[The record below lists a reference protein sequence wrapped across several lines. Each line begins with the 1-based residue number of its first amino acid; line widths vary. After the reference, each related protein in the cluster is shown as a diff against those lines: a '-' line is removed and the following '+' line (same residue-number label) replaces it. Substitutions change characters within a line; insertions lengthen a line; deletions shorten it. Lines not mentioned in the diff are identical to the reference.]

1 LSTAEELVERNEENF
16 SRAAI
21 TLLKG
26 LVSRGKDEILWQVIV
41 GERAA
46 LGDYFKRLGLVL
58 IVDEVDEYA
67 YLRQEENNS
76 LPRLVQRYPL
86 SYPVSMLL
94 VELRKA
100 LGQMDTAGG
109 DNRLVLTF
117 ADIMRRMEPFLP
129 VNTNEM
135 KYRQNIEHIINQ
147 VVQLGFLQKIKGGEE
162 NYEVRPVL
170 RRFVDAQW
178 LSDFADKLAEY
189 EEHGQKLHAG
199 SGTEQAERDDSKEE
213 GLLGGFVHHE

>member
-1 LSTAEELVERNEENF
+1 MSTAEELVERKEENF

-46 LGDYFKRLGLVL
+46 LADYFKRLGLVL

-67 YLRQEENNS
+67 YLQQEENTG

-100 LGQMDTAGG
+100 LGRMDTASG
-109 DNRLVLTF
+109 DTRAVLTF

-129 VNTNEM
+129 VPANEM
-135 KYRQNIEHIINQ
+135 KYRQTIEHIINQ
-147 VVQLGFLQKIKGGEE
+147 VVQLGFLLKLKDKEE
-162 NYEVRPVL
+162 SYEVRPVL

-178 LSDFADKLAEY
+178 LSEFADKLAEY
-189 EEHGQKLHAG
+189 EEYGQKLHAG
-199 SGTEQAERDDSKEE
+199 STAEQAAETNGEE
-213 GLLGGFVHHE
+213 GLFSGFVQHE

>member
-1 LSTAEELVERNEENF
+1 MSTVEDLVERNEENF

-67 YLRQEENNS
+67 YLRQEENTS

-86 SYPVSMLL
+86 SYPVSMFL

-129 VNTNEM
+129 VPANEM
-135 KYRQNIEHIINQ
+135 KYRQTIEHIISQ
-147 VVQLGFLQKIKGGEE
+147 VIQLGFLQKLKGREDA
-162 NYEVRPVL
+162 YEVRPVL

-178 LSDFADKLAEY
+178 LSDFADRLAEY
-189 EEHGQKLHAG
+189 EAHGQKLHAG
-199 SGTEQAERDDSKEE
+199 SAAEQEEEANGEE
-213 GLLGGFVHHE
+213 GRLSGFVQYE

>member
-1 LSTAEELVERNEENF
+1 MSTAEELVERNEENF

-67 YLRQEENNS
+67 YLRQEENTS

-100 LGQMDTAGG
+100 LGQMDTASG

-129 VNTNEM
+129 VSANEM
-135 KYRQNIEHIINQ
+135 KYRQTIEHIINQ
-147 VVQLGFLQKIKGGEE
+147 VVQLGFLLKLKDKEE
-162 NYEVRPVL
+162 AYEVRPVL

-189 EEHGQKLHAG
+189 EAHGQKLHAG
-199 SGTEQAERDDSKEE
+199 SSEQSDGENSGEE
-213 GLLGGFVHHE
+213 ALLGGFVHNE

>member
-1 LSTAEELVERNEENF
+1 MSTAEEFVERNEENF

-26 LVSRGKDEILWQVIV
+26 LVSRGKDESLWQVIV

-67 YLRQEENNS
+67 YLRQEENTS

-100 LGQMDTAGG
+100 LGQMDTASG

-129 VNTNEM
+129 VPANEM
-135 KYRQNIEHIINQ
+135 KYRQTIEHIINQ
-147 VVQLGFLQKIKGGEE
+147 VVQLGFLLKLKDKAEA
-162 NYEVRPVL
+162 YEVRPVL

-178 LSDFADKLAEY
+178 LSEFADRLAEY
-189 EEHGQKLHAG
+189 EAYGQRLHAG
-199 SGTEQAERDDSKEE
+199 STAEQEEEANGEE
-213 GLLGGFVHHE
+213 GRLSGFVQYE

>member
-1 LSTAEELVERNEENF
+1 MSIAEELVERNEENF

-26 LVSRGKDEILWQVIV
+26 LVSRGRDESLWQVIV
-41 GERAA
+41 NERAA
-46 LGDYFKRLGLVL
+46 LGDYFQRLGLVL

-67 YLRQEENNS
+67 YLRQEENTS

-100 LGQMDTAGG
+100 LGQMDTASG
-109 DNRLVLTF
+109 DTRLVLNF

-129 VNTNEM
+129 VPAKEM
-135 KYRQNIEHIINQ
+135 KYRQTIEHIISQ
-147 VVQLGFLQKIKGGEE
+147 VMQLGFLQKMKGSEDE
-162 NYEVRPVL
+162 YEVRPVL

-178 LSDFADKLAEY
+178 LSDFADRLAEY
-189 EEHGQKLHAG
+189 EEHGQKLHTG
-199 SGTEQAERDDSKEE
+199 STAEQTVEPSGEE
-213 GLLGGFVHHE
+213 GLLSGFVQHE